1 MNPSPQ
7 DSLRPEE
14 LDVFNRLRPDAH
26 MKGSGAPLRH
36 LAATLRGFPEW
47 DRGLAALKARIGTGF
62 LVLLTGDRAIGK
74 TQMGVE
80 LIRTMADRD
89 KPARYTTLTRFLM
102 AIKAT
107 YRRDSDKSE
116 GDIMKFYRNF
126 PLLVID
132 EISKARGT
140 EWEEQLLY
148 ELINSRYG
156 DMTDTLLITNATTEQ
171 LKRTGDSLLSR
182 LQQTGGIIECN
193 WRPFA

>member
-1 MNPSPQ
+1 
-7 DSLRPEE
+7 
-14 LDVFNRLRPDAH
+14 
-26 MKGSGAPLRH
+26 
-36 LAATLRGFPEW
+36 
-47 DRGLAALKARIGTGF
+47 
-62 LVLLTGDRAIGK
+62 
-74 TQMGVE
+74 
-80 LIRTMADRD
+80 
-89 KPARYTTLTRFLM
+89 
-102 AIKAT
+102 
-107 YRRDSDKSE
+107 
-116 GDIMKFYRNF
+116 MKFYRNF